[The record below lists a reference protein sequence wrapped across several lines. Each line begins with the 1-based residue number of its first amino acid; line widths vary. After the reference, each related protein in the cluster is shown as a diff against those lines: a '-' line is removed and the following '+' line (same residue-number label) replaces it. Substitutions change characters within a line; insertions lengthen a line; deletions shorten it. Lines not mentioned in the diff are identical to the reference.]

1 MRITADTNILL
12 RVLTDDDAVQ
22 AADARAVL
30 EQAALIAIPVP
41 VFCEVV
47 WTMRRLYK
55 RRPEEVADAI
65 EAILRVEAVATDR
78 LAVEAGLRTLRAGG
92 DFADGAIA
100 CQGAALGGEVMMSF
114 DRRAVGLLTAAGF
127 AAQSPPRNSGSPAGI

>member
-65 EAILRVEAVATDR
+65 EAILGVEAVATDR